1 MSGHDAWSRL
11 LLDGDTGWHI
21 RVGEYILDHG
31 TVPQTDLFSFSK
43 AGERWF
49 AWEWGADVIYAIL
62 HRIWGLKGIVILAG
76 VQVALYATI
85 VMRYSV
91 WRGANALVTLAVG
104 LLAVGASSVHYLARP
119 HLFTLI
125 LLPVSIWLL
134 EADRARPTRAVW
146 TLIPLAALWTNLHGG
161 FLALIACAGMMMA
174 GVAVEEW
181 WRGTRDWRAVRRYA
195 LLTAGCFAATFV
207 NPYGYHLHEHIAKYL
222 SSDWIRE
229 VVQEFQSPSFRAEN
243 ILHFE
248 VLLLAGLIAS
258 ASLLARK
265 NVVSTLW
272 VLFWA
277 HQALG
282 SVRHLTIYVT
292 IAAPVVALELT
303 LLWKQAAERLPKSS
317 VTRILHDLGADMVRN
332 FRWTSLWPAAMVA
345 GLLVA
350 DLGIRWPQDFPAL
363 RFPVKMVNKHQ
374 DAIRAGRVLTTD
386 QWADYLIYR
395 FYPQQRV
402 FFDGRSDFYGPGLGK
417 QYVRVSSGAHD
428 WKQILD
434 RHSFDVALIPPDWS
448 LASLLK
454 QDSAWRLKEDDGKS
468 LLFERTAKSTRTPTQ
483 KSDSS
488 LMKVPDPTEVLRGD
502 RKMKRR
508 SRTPRTR
515 TSEGLQTRKEARR
528 AEGVAPAAEWRLPS
542 GQPLTEYAMRNGF
555 VAPRLL
561 RKPVA
566 SAGFLEEPTRLDLPQ
581 ERY

>member
-1 MSGHDAWSRL
+1 MSGSDAWSRL

-31 TVPQTDLFSFSK
+31 TVPRTDLFSFSK
-43 AGERWF
+43 PGEPWF
-49 AWEWGADVIYAIL
+49 AWEWGADVIYALL
-62 HRIWGLKGIVILAG
+62 HRTWGLKGIVVLAAA
-76 VQVALYATI
+76 QVALYATL

-91 WRGANALVTLAVG
+91 WRGANALVTLGVG

-119 HLFTLI
+119 HLFTLV

-134 EADRARPTRAVW
+134 EADRARNTRAVW
-146 TLIPLAALWTNLHGG
+146 LLVPLSAVWTNLHGG
-161 FLALIACAGMMMA
+161 FMALIACVGMMMV
-174 GVAVEEW
+174 GTAVEEW
-181 WRGTRDWRAVRRYA
+181 WRGTHDWKAVRRYA
-195 LLTAGCFAATFV
+195 LLTAACSAATFA

-222 SSDWIRE
+222 NSDWIRE

-258 ASLLARK
+258 ASVLSRK
-265 NVVSTLW
+265 SVVLPLW

-277 HQALG
+277 HQSLG

-303 LLWKQAAERLPKSS
+303 LLWKELAERLPKSS
-317 VTRILHDLGADMVRN
+317 VARILHDLGTDMVRN

-350 DLGIRWPQDFPAL
+350 DFGILWPKDFPSL
-363 RFPVKMVNKHQ
+363 RFPVNMVKKHESK
-374 DAIRAGRVLTTD
+374 IRAGRVLTTD
-386 QWADYLIYR
+386 QWADYLIYK
-395 FYPQQRV
+395 FYPHQRV
-402 FFDGRSDFYGPGLGK
+402 FFDGRSDFYGPALGK
-417 QYVRVSSGAHD
+417 QYVRMSAGAHD

-434 RHSFDVALIPPDWS
+434 KHSFDVALIPPEWS

-454 QDSAWRLKEDDGKS
+454 QDASWRLTEDDGKS
-468 LLFERTAKSTRTPTQ
+468 LLFERVGGTAKGSTQ

-488 LMKVPDPTEVLRGD
+488 LMKVSDPTEVLRGD
-502 RKMKRR
+502 PTMKRG
-508 SRTPRTR
+508 SSTIRTKFSGELRMRNGQGGAGGP
-515 TSEGLQTRKEARR
+515 L
-528 AEGVAPAAEWRLPS
+528 PAGDWRLPS
-542 GQPLTEYAMRNGF
+542 GQPLTEFAMQNGF
-555 VAPRLL
+555 VAPLLL

-566 SAGFLEEPTRLDLPQ
+566 SAGFLDKAGRQDREQ
-581 ERY
+581 Y